1 MPSARDLF
9 KGDEPQ
15 RAGKF
20 FEALDKFQ
28 RAEQVIHALTNVL
41 RIECQG
47 HDGASGRGGGVVPA
61 GHALAHA
68 GLGAGKTPGSI
79 ESGASGAASNTTSFG
94 AVVGVIANP
103 DRVSFF
109 GEVGLQGRWYSLTW
123 TDSSGGQSANYSGA
137 ELLLG
142 MGLWLPVGHT
152 FRLLPELTGG
162 LGSFNPPSNASG
174 ATNSAGHG
182 FIMLGVGGL
191 FNIDL

>member
-1 MPSARDLF
+1 MGVRFARY
-9 KGDEPQ
+9 GYV
-15 RAGKF
+15 G
-20 FEALDKFQ
+20 
-28 RAEQVIHALTNVL
+28 LTL
-41 RIECQG
+41 E
-47 HDGASGRGGGVVPA
+47 
-61 GHALAHA
+61 HA
-68 GLGAGKTPGSI
+68 GLAAGKTPQSI
-79 ESGASGAASNTTSFG
+79 DGGASGAASNTTSFG

-109 GEVGLQGRWYSLTW
+109 GEAGLQGRWYTLTW
-123 TDSSGGQSANYSGA
+123 NDTTGGSQSANYSGA

-152 FRLLPELTGG
+152 FRLLPELTAG

-174 ATNSAGHG
+174 NTNSAGHG